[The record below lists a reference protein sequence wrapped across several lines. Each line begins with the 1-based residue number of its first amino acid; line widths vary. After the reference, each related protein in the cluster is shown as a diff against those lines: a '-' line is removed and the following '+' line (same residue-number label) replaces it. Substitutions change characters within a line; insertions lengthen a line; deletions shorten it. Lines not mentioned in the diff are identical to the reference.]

1 MGYEPEI
8 RSSHPKP
15 PTRIEKLGELYDEAV
30 ERVAARQRIAHIED
44 QVVLNSEDRAHS
56 WDMQVIQ
63 TYLEQT
69 KRPEREPETP
79 EWPEWDVQGLIESV
93 QEVVALFKKELE
105 YDNGFQMDGR
115 EKD

>member
-69 KRPEREPETP
+69 KRPERASGPTGKGVTLWLDENLLTNPKQLQIAVHSEPTS
-79 EWPEWDVQGLIESV
+79 ITT
-93 QEVVALFKKELE
+93 FT
-105 YDNGFQMDGR
+105 
-115 EKD
+115 